1 MFVLGFVKAYPSH
14 AAVQRNCFALNLLN
28 CPEPEESGGVSSTSK
43 QEFNRMTPSQTS
55 SIPIVEEKPDITK
68 RQVVV
73 GRVKVK
79 TVTHAVDE
87 MASQELISQGIEIER
102 VPIEVYIEHG
112 TPVPTTRVEGNVTI
126 IPVLEE
132 VMIVERKLLWKED
145 VRIIHNETRETAE
158 FPVTLRKQRAII
170 ERLNSEGQTINP
182 TKET

>member
-1 MFVLGFVKAYPSH
+1 M
-14 AAVQRNCFALNLLN
+14 
-28 CPEPEESGGVSSTSK
+28 
-43 QEFNRMTPSQTS
+43 
-55 SIPIVEEKPDITK
+55 
-68 RQVVV
+68 
-73 GRVKVK
+73 KVK

-102 VPIEVYIEHG
+102 VPNEVYIEHEK
-112 TPVPTTRVEGNVTI
+112 PVPTTRVEGNVTI